1 MQAEAGRQLTIHWVV
16 QGVAGSDAKG
26 YTSDLATN
34 RYRAIIPARELRS
47 RGHQVQFISAHD
59 WQWDIANPPDV
70 VVLGKLLI
78 SQDSSEFLRLSQRVL
93 AQANRALAQ
102 GVAVIADFNDEHFDH
117 PVLGHHWRSA
127 AALATLCTAGSNS
140 MASAVARH
148 ARGPVVVVGDPIASP
163 ACEPRV
169 FRRVSGV
176 SRLLSRLLPTF
187 GPPRLKLVWYGH
199 PSNWPAME
207 HLARDLEALSKEQ
220 PLLIWLVTKPSQKIQ
235 AWVDAFNRKNA
246 PAALVEWVQWDEE
259 TQWSYV
265 RDADAVLLPSDPAD
279 PRLAVKSS
287 NRLTDALNAGRYV
300 VASAVPSYRPFDA
313 FCSLTEEPAK
323 ALQWMIHNPEAALG
337 KIVGGQQ
344 LARKLA
350 SGEAVAQKWAQAAV
364 QANKTAGDQTAGQP
378 LRVAGDHLRP
388 AGPEPH
394 VMTIEDKDSPFTEDV
409 TANGLGLQPH
419 YSDTVPHMR
428 PALLDLHIGKVG
440 KVSDKWEAYFHA
452 YERLFS
458 PLRDQAVNLLE
469 IGVQNGGSLE
479 VWAQYF
485 ANAAQIIGCD
495 VDPKCANLQ
504 YVDPRIE
511 VVVGD
516 ATDKRTRMQ
525 VMEICNSFDI
535 VIDDGSHLSSDIV
548 SAFLSY
554 FPLLKPGGLY
564 VVEDTHALYRPVPGG
579 GVLSGTSA
587 QQFFKLCAE
596 LINLEHWEGQL
607 PTETLMSTFIPRRDE
622 FPAWLEQG
630 GIESVE
636 FRNSMVSIRKA
647 VRGAALGRRIIAG
660 AEALVHPAVLR
671 HQASSLRRAVGIETG
686 QFAPRVSTSSEPD
699 DHGAVARLQ
708 ATAAPRLNLGCGDKI
723 LPGYINMDVASS
735 RSGRQPD
742 VICDLRDLSAL
753 GADYADEILAVHVVE
768 HFWRWEVEDILR
780 GWVRVLKPGGRMI
793 LECPNLISACEEFL
807 KDPVSR
813 CRPTQDGQRTMW
825 VFYGDPSWQD
835 PLMVHR
841 WAYTPNSLSEL
852 LRAVGLVDVRQEPA
866 QYKLR
871 EPRDMR
877 ITGRK
882 AVGS

>member
-47 RGHQVQFISAHD
+47 RGHQVHFIAAYD

-93 AQANRALAQ
+93 AQGNRALAQ
-102 GVAVIADFNDEHFDH
+102 GVAVIVDFNDDHFDH

-127 AALATLCTAGSNS
+127 AALATLCTAGSNR
-140 MASAVARH
+140 MASAVTRH

-163 ACEPRV
+163 VREPRV
-169 FRRVSGV
+169 FRRALGV

-187 GPPRLKLVWYGH
+187 GPHRLKLVWYGH

-207 HLARDLEALSKEQ
+207 HWARDLEALSKEQ
-220 PLLIWLVTKPSQKIQ
+220 PFLLWLVTKPSQKIQ

-246 PAALVEWVQWDEE
+246 PAALAEWVQWDEE

-279 PRLAVKSS
+279 PKLAVKSG
-287 NRLTDALNAGRYV
+287 NRLTEALNAGRYV

-323 ALQWMIHNPEAALG
+323 ALNWMIRNPEAALG
-337 KIVGGQQ
+337 KIAGGQQ
-344 LARKLA
+344 LSQELA
-350 SGEAVAQKWAQAAV
+350 SVAVMADKWAQVAIDATSTASEQMAA
-364 QANKTAGDQTAGQP
+364 KP
-378 LRVAGDHLRP
+378 LLVAGDHPRP
-388 AGPEPH
+388 AGSEPCA
-394 VMTIEDKDSPFTEDV
+394 MTAEDKNPYWTKDV
-409 TANGLGLQPH
+409 KDPRRGMQLH
-419 YSDTVPHMR
+419 CSDTVPPVR
-428 PALLDLHIGKVG
+428 PTLLDLHIGKAG

-479 VWAQYF
+479 VWSQYF

-516 ATDKRTRMQ
+516 ATAKRTRMQ
-525 VMEICNSFDI
+525 VMEICDSFDI

-548 SAFLSY
+548 NAFLSY

-587 QQFFKLCAE
+587 QQFFKHCAE

-607 PTETLMSTFIPRRDE
+607 PVETLMSTFIPRREE
-622 FPAWLEQG
+622 FPTWLALG
-630 GIESVE
+630 GIESIE
-636 FRNSMVSIRKA
+636 FRNSMVSVRKA
-647 VRGAALGRRIIAG
+647 ESRTALGRRMIG
-660 AEALVHPAVLR
+660 GSEAQVHPAVLKY
-671 HQASSLRRAVGIETG
+671 QVSSLQNPIGIEPRPLVPN
-686 QFAPRVSTSSEPD
+686 APNNSDLNEHDARSRFYSK
-699 DHGAVARLQ
+699 GA
-708 ATAAPRLNLGCGDKI
+708 TRLNLGCGDKI
-723 LPGYINMDVASS
+723 IPGYINVDVAAS

-742 VICDLRDLSAL
+742 VICDLRNLSVF
-753 GADYADEILAVHVVE
+753 GADYAEEVLAVHVVE

-813 CRPTQDGQRTMW
+813 CRPSRDGQRTMW

-841 WAYTPNSLSEL
+841 WAYTPDSLSEL
-852 LRAVGLVDVRQEPA
+852 LGAVGLVDVRQEPA

-882 AVGS
+882 PALL